1 MRKGK
6 SVKKCLVKNIELII
20 LLKFNNPLA
29 LLLYLISSGKEADIE
44 FVFEFASTFYRSFL
58 NSHEIKMAPGHT
70 NSTEPRNYGKRFE
83 IGEKRTDQT
92 LLPYPFVVIFIAKG

>member
-1 MRKGK
+1 M
-6 SVKKCLVKNIELII
+6 
-20 LLKFNNPLA
+20 
-29 LLLYLISSGKEADIE
+29 LLYLISSGKEADIE

-92 LLPYPFVVIFIAKG
+92 LLPYPFGRNFYSKRLNYEVRLFNQTIVM